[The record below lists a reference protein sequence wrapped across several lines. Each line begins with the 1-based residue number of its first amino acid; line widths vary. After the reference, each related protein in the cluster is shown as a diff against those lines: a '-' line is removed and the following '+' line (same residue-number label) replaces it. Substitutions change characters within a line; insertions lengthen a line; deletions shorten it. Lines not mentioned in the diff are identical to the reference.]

1 MLNVAGEF
9 SGAYDLYRVVLGR
22 DPVTGE
28 SLTFDEWMQA
38 GFWTVLEVLSAKKV
52 LALLDNVRLGNK
64 LLDGVSLTE
73 KELKLFNKLND
84 VGDYK
89 IIDKVD
95 DLNEAEKAS
104 GVKGKLIGS
113 LDGLTKEE
121 INAVD
126 ILRSQGKDVEIIPV
140 DPKARIKTPDFKI
153 DGVRT
158 ELKTLGNPNTNTGMK
173 RIQEAFKQNANDV
186 IINGIDAGLTKSQAE
201 EILARAAGKYPN
213 GKFPG
218 KVEIWTKEGT
228 IVSK

>member
-1 MLNVAGEF
+1 VAGIGIITGSATVVVN
-9 SGAYDLYRVVLGR
+9 SGANFFQDAKDLSSNIEKGK
-22 DPVTGE
+22 
-28 SLTFDEWMQA
+28 
-38 GFWTVLEVLSAKKV
+38 AKS
-52 LALLDNVRLGNK
+52 DNATK
-64 LLDGVSLTE
+64 A
-73 KELKLFNKLND
+73 
-84 VGDYK
+84 
-89 IIDKVD
+89 
-95 DLNEAEKAS
+95 AEEAS
-104 GVKGKLIGS
+104 GAKGKLIGN

-126 ILRSQGKDVEIIPV
+126 ILRSQGKNVEIIPV

-158 ELKTLGNPNTNTGMK
+158 ELKTLANPNTNTGMK
-173 RIQEAFKQNANDV
+173 RIQEAFKQNTNDV

-228 IVSK
+228 IVPK

>member
-1 MLNVAGEF
+1 MLKRGF
-9 SGAYDLYRVVLGR
+9 SR
-22 DPVTGE
+22 P
-28 SLTFDEWMQA
+28 
-38 GFWTVLEVLSAKKV
+38 K
-52 LALLDNVRLGNK
+52 
-64 LLDGVSLTE
+64 
-73 KELKLFNKLND
+73 
-84 VGDYK
+84 
-89 IIDKVD
+89 
-95 DLNEAEKAS
+95 KAS
-104 GVKGKLIGS
+104 GAKGKLIGN

-126 ILRSQGKDVEIIPV
+126 ILRSQGKNVEIIPV

-158 ELKTLGNPNTNTGMK
+158 ELKTLANPNTNTGMK
-173 RIQEAFKQNANDV
+173 RIQEAFKQNTNDV

-228 IVSK
+228 IVPK